1 MGKLAK
7 QTKAEFKQLPL
18 MPGKVLGGFAAVI
31 GFMMAVMLLTRTPGS
46 FWGDVLPSLL
56 VGTTGIVLFVFS
68 GRALTSRIAPAG
80 VSQSSHRSRASLLPW
95 SLLLLFVLLFLAG
108 TYFFTKG

>member
-18 MPGKVLGGFAAVI
+18 MLGKVLGGFAAVI
-31 GFMMAVMLLTRTPGS
+31 GFMMAVMLLTRRPDS
-46 FWGDVLPSLL
+46 FLGDVRPSLL
-56 VGTTGIVLFVFS
+56 VGSTGMVIFVFC
-68 GRALTSRIAPAG
+68 GRALTRRIAPAE
-80 VSQSSHRSRASLLPW
+80 VSQSSHWSRASLLPW
-95 SLLLLFVLLFLAG
+95 ALLLLFVLLFLAG